1 MSKVIDLQSYREKH
15 GQSATD
21 NEILLDVVHDASRE
35 MLVNAIWIA
44 KDLDIDIEDM
54 HFIEQMSS
62 SFHHYSEALKQ
73 GFLSPVSKAVT
84 VPDDLK
90 RAGFISVDDA
100 ISKLIRPDFKDV
112 GEQMPKKGTFYVAF
126 KGHFGGVGR

>member
-21 NEILLDVVHDASRE
+21 NEILRDVVHDASKE

-54 HFIEQMSS
+54 HFIEEMSA

-73 GFLSPVSKAVT
+73 GFGIVEKVDKEMFVLSDDVT
-84 VPDDLK
+84 TWIEEVNKDINKEPD
-90 RAGFISVDDA
+90 
-100 ISKLIRPDFKDV
+100 
-112 GEQMPKKGTFYVAF
+112 E
-126 KGHFGGVGR
+126 

>member
-21 NEILLDVVHDASRE
+21 NEILLDVVYDASRE

-73 GFLSPVSKAVT
+73 GFGIAEKAEKEAFVLSEDVT
-84 VPDDLK
+84 TWKEEVNKEIDKEPD
-90 RAGFISVDDA
+90 
-100 ISKLIRPDFKDV
+100 
-112 GEQMPKKGTFYVAF
+112 E
-126 KGHFGGVGR
+126 

>member
-15 GQSATD
+15 DQSATD
-21 NEILLDVVHDASRE
+21 NEILHDVVHDASKE

-73 GFLSPVSKAVT
+73 GFGIVEKEDKEGFVQHQD
-84 VPDDLK
+84 VINWIEEVNKDINKEPD
-90 RAGFISVDDA
+90 
-100 ISKLIRPDFKDV
+100 
-112 GEQMPKKGTFYVAF
+112 E
-126 KGHFGGVGR
+126 